1 LVLEYRF
8 KPFAYNS
15 LKGAIGEQL
24 ARSFIRDRLASTLV
38 ELENWDHV
46 VLSNN
51 DYKRHAWTR
60 NKNLFSYDEFRQDFV
75 AHGFY
80 GRKEILC
87 KYAAAVSILE
97 QNHCTPDGLLLK
109 LQETGKKKKLGR
121 KALTKTPWPYFSGL
135 QKNGSHYELPVVDGD
150 LEIVEIKCGRNAKLN
165 DKQKKAYNDLIAKS
179 IPLRLVRV
187 RFVSFDLNRFL
198 VEEKKH
204 ERFV

>member
-1 LVLEYRF
+1 LALEYKF

-15 LKGAIGEQL
+15 LKGAIGEHL
-24 ARSFIRDRLASTLV
+24 ARSFIRDYLATELV

-60 NKNLFSYDEFRQDFV
+60 NRNLFSYDKFRQDFI

-80 GRKEILC
+80 GKKEILC
-87 KYAAAVSILE
+87 KYASAVSILE

-109 LQETGKKKKLGR
+109 LHETGKKKKLDR
-121 KALTKTPWPYFSGL
+121 KAFTSTPWLHVNGQ
-135 QKNGSHYELPVVDGD
+135 QKNRSCFELPIVDGD
-150 LEIVEIKCGRNAKLN
+150 LEIVEVKCGRNARLN

-179 IPLRLVRV
+179 IPLRMVRV

-198 VEEKKH
+198 VEETRY